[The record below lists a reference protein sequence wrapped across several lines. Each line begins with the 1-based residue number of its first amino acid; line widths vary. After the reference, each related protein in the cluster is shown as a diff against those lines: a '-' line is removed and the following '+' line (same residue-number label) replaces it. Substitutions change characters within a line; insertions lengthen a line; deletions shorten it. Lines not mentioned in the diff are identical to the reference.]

1 MTDSHPNTT
10 DDISRAVENA
20 REKFYTVS
28 LERIEK
34 IRGLLTD
41 IRNDPRKKDLIKDLQ
56 QFYHRL
62 AGASGLY
69 EMGDFCDRAIA
80 AEELSMQ
87 LIEQDLT
94 TMMQTIDQLGRLTN
108 NLYHLLMAYRDDRS
122 TPQRSTGTT
131 THATPSQTSLEA
143 LKRTIFLVG
152 PSALSLAEIFKELGF
167 KTETSPDFPS
177 ARNTLFSKR
186 LPDGLII
193 DTALR
198 GGSPLELARLLRQKP
213 DSEDVPIVLVGEE
226 GAFTQKITAIQ
237 SGCDDFW
244 NSKADRDSLRAKAS
258 RVFERICTP
267 RYKILVVEDDP
278 VQAAAMHAF
287 LDSAGFE
294 PLVMTDPT
302 LFEEGL
308 LASQPDLI
316 LLDLLLGEMTGFD
329 LAKFVRQNDKFDT
342 TPIVFLT
349 TQNQL
354 QNQVRGKRLG
364 DDYLLKPA
372 TPELLVSTIAGRI
385 ERYRALKGL
394 VGRDGLTGS
403 LAYAEFMTA
412 VTRIMKTASV
422 NPVLIV
428 IDIEGL
434 GAINDRFSYSS
445 GERVLSA
452 LGDVIKRT
460 FREFGVVG
468 RISGDEFGIVGDS
481 LSVNEFMQLIQFV
494 RDEFQKIVFNSEE
507 GSFKAGITFGVASL
521 KSEHNATGWLDVAHR
536 ALAEAK
542 RHGPGS
548 IIIS

>member
-1 MTDSHPNTT
+1 MTDSHQT
-10 DDISRAVENA
+10 DELTRTVENA
-20 REKFYTVS
+20 REKFYTIS

-34 IRGLLTD
+34 IRGLLLD
-41 IRNDPRKKDLIKDLQ
+41 IRNDPRRKDLVKDLHQ
-56 QFYHRL
+56 LYHRL

-69 EMGDFCDRAIA
+69 EMGDFCDRAVA
-80 AEELSMQ
+80 AEDLSMQ
-87 LIEQDLT
+87 LSEQDLT
-94 TMMQTIDQLGRLTN
+94 TMIQTIDQLGRLTN
-108 NLYHLLMAYRDDRS
+108 NLYHLLMAYRDDQS
-122 TPQRSTGTT
+122 SPQRATGTT
-131 THATPSQTSLEA
+131 SHATTPTGSLEA
-143 LKRTIFLVG
+143 LKRTIFMVG
-152 PSALSLAEIFKELGF
+152 PAALNLAEIFKELGF
-167 KTETSPDFPS
+167 KTDSAPDFAS
-177 ARNTLFSKR
+177 ARGALFSKR

-193 DTALR
+193 DAALK
-198 GGSPLELARLLRQKP
+198 GGSPLELARLVRQKP

-226 GAFTQKITAIQ
+226 GAFNEKITAIQ

-244 NSKADRDSLRAKAS
+244 NSKAERDVLNAKAG
-258 RVFERICTP
+258 RVFARICTP

-403 LAYAEFMTA
+403 LSYAEFMNA
-412 VTRIMKTASV
+412 ATRIMKTSSV
-422 NPVLIV
+422 NPVLMV

-434 GAINDRFSYSS
+434 SAINDQYSFSS
-445 GERVLSA
+445 GEKVLSA
-452 LGDVIKRT
+452 LGDVMKKT
-460 FREFGVVG
+460 FREFGVIG
-468 RISGDEFGIVGDS
+468 RISGDEFAIVGDS
-481 LSVNEFMQLIQFV
+481 LSVNEFMQLVQFV
-494 RDEFQKIVFNSEE
+494 RDEFQKLSFKSEE
-507 GSFKAGITFGVASL
+507 GTFKASITCGVASL
-521 KSEHNATGWLDVAHR
+521 KDEHNVTVWLDVAHR

-548 IIIS
+548 IILQ

>member
-1 MTDSHPNTT
+1 MTDSYIS
-10 DDISRAVENA
+10 DDIARTVEKA
-20 REKFYTVS
+20 REQFYVIS

-34 IRGLLTD
+34 VRNLLAA
-41 IRNDPRKKDLIKDLQ
+41 IKQDPRKKEQILDLHQL
-56 QFYHRL
+56 YHRL
-62 AGASGLY
+62 AGSGGLY
-69 EMGDFCDRAIA
+69 DMGDFCDRAIA
-80 AEELSMQ
+80 AEDLSAQ
-87 LIEQDLT
+87 LGNQDLT
-94 TMMQTIDQLGRLTN
+94 TMMMTIDQLMRLTN
-108 NLYHLLMAYRDDRS
+108 NLYHLLMAYREDRGVS
-122 TPQRSTGTT
+122 QRSGSSTSHTT
-131 THATPSQTSLEA
+131 QESLDA

-152 PSALSLAEIFKELGF
+152 NAAVALIGIFKDLGF
-167 KTETSPDFPS
+167 KTESAQDFAS
-177 ARNTLFSKR
+177 ARSALFSKR
-186 LPDGLII
+186 LPDGLLI
-193 DTALR
+193 DTAIK
-198 GGSPLELARLLRQKP
+198 GGSPLELARLVRQKP

-226 GAFTQKITAIQ
+226 GAFNEKITAIQ
-237 SGCDDFW
+237 AGCDDFW
-244 NSKADRDSLRAKAS
+244 NSRAEFDALTSKAT

-294 PLVMTDPT
+294 PMVMTDPK

-316 LLDLLLGEMTGFD
+316 LLDLILGEMSGFD

-364 DDYLLKPA
+364 DDYLIKPA

-385 ERYRALKGL
+385 ERYRAIKGL

-403 LAYAEFMTA
+403 LAYAEFMNA
-412 VTRIMKTASV
+412 ATRIKRTASI
-422 NPVLIV
+422 NPVLLV
-428 IDIEGL
+428 LDIDGL
-434 GAINDRFSYSS
+434 ASINDRYSFSV
-445 GERVLSA
+445 GEKVISQI
-452 LGDVIKRT
+452 GDILKRT

-468 RISGDEFGIVGDS
+468 RLSGDEFAVVADS
-481 LSVNEFMQLIQFV
+481 LSVDELLTLVQMIKSEFERTLF
-494 RDEFQKIVFNSEE
+494 KSEE
-507 GSFKAGITFGVASL
+507 GTFNASVTFGVASL
-521 KSEHNATGWLDVAHR
+521 KTERSVTEWLDVAYR

-548 IIIS
+548 IIVQ

>member
-1 MTDSHPNTT
+1 MTDSHTT
-10 DDISRAVENA
+10 DDIARTVENA

-34 IRGLLTD
+34 IRGLLID
-41 IRNDPRKKDLIKDLQ
+41 IRNDPRRKDLVKDLHQ
-56 QFYHRL
+56 LYHRL

-80 AEELSMQ
+80 AEELSMM
-87 LIEQDLT
+87 LSDQDLNS
-94 TMMQTIDQLGRLTN
+94 MIQTVDQLGRLTN
-108 NLYHLLMAYRDDRS
+108 NLYHLLMAYRDDHS
-122 TPQRSTGTT
+122 APQRATGTT
-131 THATPSQTSLEA
+131 SHPTPSQTSLEA
-143 LKRTIFLVG
+143 LKRTIVLVG
-152 PSALSLAEIFKELGF
+152 PAAINLTEIFKDLGF
-167 KTETSPDFPS
+167 KTETAPDFAV
-177 ARNTLFSKR
+177 ARSTIFSKR

-193 DTALR
+193 DAALR
-198 GGSPLELARLLRQKP
+198 GGSPLELARLVRQKP

-226 GAFTQKITAIQ
+226 GAFNEKITAIQ

-244 NSKADRDSLRAKAS
+244 NSKAERDSLAAKAG

-294 PLVMTDPT
+294 PLVMTDPS

-403 LAYAEFMTA
+403 LSYAEFMNA
-412 VTRIMKTASV
+412 ATRIMKTASV
-422 NPVLIV
+422 NPVMIV
-428 IDIEGL
+428 VDIEGL
-434 GAINDRFSYSS
+434 GAINDNYTFSA
-445 GERVLSA
+445 GEKVLSA
-452 LGDVIKRT
+452 LGDVMKKT

-468 RISGDEFGIVGDS
+468 RISGDEFAIVGDS
-481 LSVNEFMQLIQFV
+481 LSVNEFMQLLQIV
-494 RDEFQKIVFNSEE
+494 RDDFQKLRFNSEE
-507 GSFKAGITFGVASL
+507 GQFNASITCGVASL
-521 KSEHNATGWLDVAHR
+521 KNETNATGWLDVAHR

-548 IIIS
+548 IIMQ

>member
-1 MTDSHPNTT
+1 MTDSYIS
-10 DDISRAVENA
+10 DDIARTVEKA
-20 REKFYTVS
+20 REQFYAIS

-34 IRGLLTD
+34 VRNLLTA
-41 IRNDPRKKDLIKDLQ
+41 IKQDPRKKEQIQDLHQL
-56 QFYHRL
+56 YHRL
-62 AGASGLY
+62 AGSGGLY
-69 EMGDFCDRAIA
+69 DMGDFCDRAIA
-80 AEELSMQ
+80 AEDLSAQ
-87 LIEQDLT
+87 LGKQDLT
-94 TMMQTIDQLGRLTN
+94 TMMMTVDQLMRLTN
-108 NLYHLLMAYRDDRS
+108 NLYHLLMAYREDRGVS
-122 TPQRSTGTT
+122 QRSGTSTSHT
-131 THATPSQTSLEA
+131 TQESLEA

-152 PSALSLAEIFKELGF
+152 NSAVALTSIFKDLGF
-167 KTETSPDFPS
+167 KTESAQDFAA
-177 ARNTLFSKR
+177 ARAALFSKR
-186 LPDGLII
+186 LPDGLLI
-193 DTALR
+193 DTSVK
-198 GGSPLELARLLRQKP
+198 GGSPLELARLVRQKP

-226 GAFTQKITAIQ
+226 GAFNEKITSIQ
-237 SGCDDFW
+237 AGCDDFW
-244 NSKADRDSLRAKAS
+244 NSRAELEVLSAKAT

-294 PLVMTDPT
+294 PMVMTDPK

-316 LLDLLLGEMTGFD
+316 LLDLILGEMSGFD

-364 DDYLLKPA
+364 DDYLIKPA

-385 ERYRALKGL
+385 ERYRAIKSL

-403 LAYAEFMTA
+403 LAYAEFMNA
-412 VTRIMKTASV
+412 ATRIKRTASI
-422 NPVLIV
+422 NPVLLV
-428 IDIEGL
+428 LDIDGL
-434 GAINDRFSYSS
+434 ASINDRYSFSV
-445 GERVLSA
+445 GEKVISQI
-452 LGDVIKRT
+452 GDILKRT

-468 RISGDEFGIVGDS
+468 RLSGDEFAVVADS
-481 LSVNEFMQLIQFV
+481 LSVDELLTLVKMIK
-494 RDEFQKIVFNSEE
+494 DEFERTNFKSEE
-507 GSFKAGITFGVASL
+507 GIFNASVTFGVASL
-521 KSEHNATGWLDVAHR
+521 KTERSVTEWLDVAYR

-548 IIIS
+548 IIVH